1 MTHWAVQQHLCRSW
15 LTNGLVEDYEFVMFS
30 AAWRMRLPLKLP
42 LVPKD
47 RKLSQ
52 YKSLMMSRF
61 RLLLAWLVMVAVP
74 LQGLGAASML
84 FCGMGAHHSPAQT
97 AAAQQEQVLS
107 AGNASDQHDHSKHS
121 HAAEVQVKKT
131 TDDASKKPPETAH
144 KCGVCA
150 SCCTSVALAESPQ
163 LVAFA
168 PVPQAELA
176 EPFVLIHA
184 RPSQVPDKP
193 PRA

>member
-1 MTHWAVQQHLCRSW
+1 ML
-15 LTNGLVEDYEFVMFS
+15 
-30 AAWRMRLPLKLP
+30 
-42 LVPKD
+42 
-47 RKLSQ
+47 
-52 YKSLMMSRF
+52 RF
-61 RLLLAWLVMVAVP
+61 RLLLVWLVMAAIP
-74 LQGLGAASML
+74 LQGWAAASML
-84 FCGMGAHHSPAQT
+84 FCGMGAHHAPAQV
-97 AAAQQEQVLS
+97 AVAQQDA
-107 AGNASDQHDHSKHS
+107 AGHHDHSKHS

-131 TDDASKKPPETAH
+131 ADNTSTKLPDVAH

-150 SCCTSVALAESPQ
+150 SCCHGVAIAEFPE

-176 EPFVLIHA
+176 APFVLIHA